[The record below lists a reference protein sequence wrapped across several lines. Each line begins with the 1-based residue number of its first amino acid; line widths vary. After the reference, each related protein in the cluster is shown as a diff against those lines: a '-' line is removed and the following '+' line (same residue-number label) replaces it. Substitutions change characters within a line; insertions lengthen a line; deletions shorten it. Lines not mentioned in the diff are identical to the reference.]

1 MSDTPARSSRLSREA
16 EASRTVGVVS
26 LGRGRECRVSRS
38 TFKGREYVDVRLW
51 FDAGEVEPE
60 WRPTKKGCSLPLIEL
75 PALLSALRKAE
86 ADALAAGLI
95 EAPPAVRK

>member
-75 PALLSALRKAE
+75 PVYCGPVMRHPAAPLQAANFSSA
-86 ADALAAGLI
+86 I
-95 EAPPAVRK
+95 